1 MKQVFIHLSL
11 IALGLFA
18 AAPAAMAQ
26 TSMTYKDSN
35 PNSYSLSLGNYY
47 SFPLGYTHTYL
58 GMNMRP
64 NVVNGGWTLGTDGG
78 NNGGSMITGN
88 VGGSLNFIAI
98 PTANGASVQNLTDAQ
113 AASYSRMRI
122 NSNGVVDI
130 PGQLHLGQLSPL
142 SPHTDYRLAV
152 DGKLL
157 AKSIY
162 VTDASKWAD
171 FVFEPSYK
179 LMALPTLESYLQKN
193 KHLPYIPSAKE
204 VEANGYNVAEM
215 DAKLLRTVEELT
227 LQVIELA
234 KQNKQLHSELVNLRV
249 RVAKKSGK

>member
-113 AASYSRMRI
+113 VATYSRMRV
-122 NSNGVVDI
+122 NSSGLVDI
-130 PGQLHLGQLSPL
+130 PGQLHLGLQSPL

-152 DGKLL
+152 DGKLV

-179 LMALPTLESYLQKN
+179 LMALPTLERYLQAN

-204 VEANGYNVAEM
+204 VEANGYNVVEM
-215 DAKLLRTVEELT
+215 DAKLLQTLEELT
-227 LQVIELA
+227 LQVIELG
-234 KQNKQLHSELVNLRV
+234 KQNKQLQSELVNLRTQTT
-249 RVAKKSGK
+249 KKSSK